1 MKRAAVHREYAKLY
15 ALSVNNSVNTNIW
28 VRMVM
33 NNSEKVG
40 AFLAFT
46 SPNFLG
52 SRFRCAIKRVVSAGS
67 MVQDSQQPRMEMIRP
82 MLMRIAPQGP
92 TRYSIR

>member
-40 AFLAFT
+40 AFLAF
-46 SPNFLG
+46 
-52 SRFRCAIKRVVSAGS
+52 K
-67 MVQDSQQPRMEMIRP
+67 
-82 MLMRIAPQGP
+82 
-92 TRYSIR
+92 